1 MSKRTVIPP
10 TKREADV
17 KNRIGIA
24 VIIALVAVII
34 ALTVLI
40 ALDASGLLYRS
51 DNSNEIKPPKK
62 ASAETYKDGE
72 YSYVLL
78 TDGTVMITN
87 SALPRDATE
96 LSIPDTLG
104 GYKVSAIGESAFA
117 LMTELQTVRVPEGV
131 TYIGKAVFFGAL
143 NARLYLPSTL
153 KQIDDGAM
161 EGFDEPAGIYFA
173 GTEKAW
179 SEVVIGDGNAI
190 LARVVCEQ

>member
-1 MSKRTVIPP
+1 MSKRDISPIAKT
-10 TKREADV
+10 AANG

-24 VIIALVAVII
+24 VICVLVAII
-34 ALTVLI
+34 VALTVLI
-40 ALDASGLLYRS
+40 VLDASGLLYKS

-62 ASAETYKDGE
+62 ASAEVFKDGA
-72 YSYVLL
+72 YSYALL

-96 LSIPDTLG
+96 LNIPDMLG

-117 LMTELQTVRVPEGV
+117 LMTELHTVRVPEGV

-143 NARLYLPSTL
+143 NAKLYLPSTL
-153 KQIDDGAM
+153 KQIDNGAM

-173 GTEKAW
+173 GTEKEW

-190 LARVVCEQ
+190 LARVVCEN